1 MEQGKSTALST
12 RLAAM
17 LAALVAIGPFGID
30 TYLPALPQM
39 ASFYGTTTASVQI
52 SISLFF
58 MGFALG
64 QILGGPM
71 SDRVGRKPVAI
82 VGLTVFTLAS
92 LAIVFT
98 ESVEQLYMFRFIQA
112 LGGGATTVISS
123 ATIRDRYKGN
133 DVAKM
138 LSLVSMIMLMAPML
152 APGIGA
158 LSLNFFEWQSIFYIL
173 AIYGGLLLIM
183 VIFLLPETN
192 DNPVRE
198 GKLVSG
204 IAKNYWEVLSNG
216 KAMGFVLCT
225 GFSLASL
232 FTFLTASSFLYIE
245 YFDLSPNIYPFTFGS
260 NVVVYMLFNRFNVRL
275 LNKHKPEKLIPIG
288 IAIQLSAMV
297 ILNVHLHFFEP
308 SLYVVYPMILASI
321 SAIGFIAANA
331 TSCTLRYF
339 PNSSGTAN
347 AVVGTLN
354 FGMGGVMGFLMSLV
368 QTGNLIPM
376 ATTMITASVLSLV
389 FFGMGMKL
397 RALESQPDGATAA
410 NL

>member
-1 MEQGKSTALST
+1 MTQGQASTLSP

-30 TYLPALPQM
+30 IYLPALPDM
-39 ASFYGTTTASVQI
+39 AGFYGTTTASVQI

-58 MGFALG
+58 MGFAMG
-64 QILGGPM
+64 QIVGGPI

-82 VGLTVFTLAS
+82 VGLLVFTLAS
-92 LAIVFT
+92 LAIVFSA
-98 ESVEQLYMFRFIQA
+98 SVEQLYMLRFIEA

-123 ATIRDRYKGN
+123 ATIRDRYKGK

-173 AIYGGLLLIM
+173 TVYGGLLLMM
-183 VIFLLPETN
+183 VVFLLPETN
-192 DNPVRE
+192 DQPVKE
-198 GKLVSG
+198 GKLVQS
-204 IAKNYWEVLSNG
+204 IVRNYQQVLSHG

-232 FTFLTASSFLYIE
+232 FCFLTGSSFLYIE
-245 YFDLSPNIYPFTFGS
+245 YFGLSPNLYPFIFGS
-260 NVVVYMLFNRFNVRL
+260 NVVVYMLINRWNMRL
-275 LNKHKPEKLIPIG
+275 LNRYKPEQLIPFG
-288 IAIQLSAMV
+288 IAIQLIAMT
-297 ILNVHLHFFEP
+297 ILNIHLHFFEP
-308 SLYVVYPMILASI
+308 GIFIVYPMILATI
-321 SAIGFIAANA
+321 CAIGFIAANA

-339 PNSSGTAN
+339 PHSSGTAN

-354 FGMGGVMGFLMSLV
+354 FGLGGLMGFMMSLV
-368 QTGNLIPM
+368 QTGTLIPM
-376 ATTMITASVLSLV
+376 ATTMMTASILSLV

-397 RALESQPDGATAA
+397 QSRQEETATASVV
-410 NL
+410 NT